1 MPSFRYTALDA
12 TGREVAG
19 LLDAVSEQALL
30 NELESRALTPVSL
43 AAKASVADRVQR
55 PLPTRKLG
63 LAYTQ
68 LADLLTAGVPLM
80 RCLRLLGKSTSK
92 TRFTKVFSRVADDVG
107 EGADL
112 AQAMEGARGAF
123 PKIHVAMVRAG
134 EKGGFLEQVLHKLGA
149 FVERQADFRAKV
161 IGSLTYPAVLV
172 VIGGSVMAAILGVFV
187 PMFRELFESQ
197 PNLPSITILVFAASD
212 VVTKYAMFAIIG
224 IAGIV
229 FGLWRGVKDHR
240 VRRVI
245 DIGLTR
251 VVVLGP
257 IVRSLAAARFCRM
270 LGTMLGNGVPMLA
283 AMTIAKDAAGNVLL
297 EETIEDATEAV
308 RAGEPLVGPLD
319 KSGLFSA
326 DVIEMIDV
334 AENANNLDT
343 MLVTIADTIEKRV
356 DRLLNSAVKLVE
368 PLLLV
373 VIASCVVV
381 VAAALLLPMVEM
393 SGNV

>member
-12 TGREVAG
+12 TGREIAG
-19 LLDAVSEQALL
+19 VLDAASEQALL
-30 NELESRALTPVSL
+30 NELESRSLTPVSL
-43 AAKASVADRVQR
+43 AAKASAMDRGQR
-55 PLPTRKLG
+55 ALPTRKLG

-68 LADLLTAGVPLM
+68 LADLLNAGVPI
-80 RCLRLLGKSTSK
+80 LRGLHLLGRSKSRS
-92 TRFTKVFSRVADDVG
+92 RFTRVFRQVADNVG
-107 EGADL
+107 EGSDL
-112 AQAMEGARGAF
+112 ADAMESTKGAF
-123 PKIHVAMVRAG
+123 PRIHVAMVRAG
-134 EKGGFLEQVLHKLGA
+134 EKGGFLEQVLGKLGA

-172 VIGGSVMAAILGVFV
+172 VIGGSVMTAILGVFV

-197 PNLPSITILVFAASD
+197 PNLPSITELVFAASD
-212 VVTKYAMFAIIG
+212 VVTKYAFFAIIALA
-224 IAGIV
+224 ILAV
-229 FGLWRGVKDHR
+229 GLWRGLKDYR

-245 DIGLTR
+245 DIGLTK
-251 VVVLGP
+251 VYVLGP

-308 RAGEPLVGPLD
+308 RAGDPLVGPLQ
-319 KSGLFSA
+319 KSGLFGD